1 MSKTEKNLRETLLKL
16 EQSTQKLIETRGYTK
31 DAAKM
36 RLLEEMIRE
45 QLKNENP
52 RNSTRTIR

>member
-1 MSKTEKNLRETLLKL
+1 MSNSEKDLRATLLRL

-31 DAAKM
+31 EAAKM
-36 RLLEEMIRE
+36 RLLEEIIRE

-52 RNSTRTIR
+52 RNSTRTVR